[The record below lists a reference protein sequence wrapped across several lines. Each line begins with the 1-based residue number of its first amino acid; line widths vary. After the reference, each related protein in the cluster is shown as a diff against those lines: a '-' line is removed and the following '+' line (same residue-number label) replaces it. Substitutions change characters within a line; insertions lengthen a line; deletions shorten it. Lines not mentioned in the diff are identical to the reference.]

1 MDVQN
6 SNELRMEPTLSWL
19 MTIIRR
25 TPRTKQ
31 TKWNFVEVFSLFP
44 CYLKIPKKEFVC
56 LFKKKKKKKK
66 KTGLNTKKKKQQPK
80 KNTFIQKNIL

>member
-1 MDVQN
+1 
-6 SNELRMEPTLSWL
+6 

-31 TKWNFVEVFSLFP
+31 TKWNFVEVFSLLP

-66 KTGLNTKKKKQQPK
+66 KKFYTNTKKINHFNKKLPNK
-80 KNTFIQKNIL
+80 K